1 MGELLCLGESK
12 LIVTWGKSLAA
23 RTGGKRI
30 RGSFYMYVYMYIYV
44 YICTDVYIY
53 VYMYIYKTLVGTN
66 SSMCLHNLQST
77 FN

>member
-44 YICTDVYIY
+44 QMCI
-53 VYMYIYKTLVGTN
+53 YMYICIYTK
-66 SSMCLHNLQST
+66 H
-77 FN
+77 